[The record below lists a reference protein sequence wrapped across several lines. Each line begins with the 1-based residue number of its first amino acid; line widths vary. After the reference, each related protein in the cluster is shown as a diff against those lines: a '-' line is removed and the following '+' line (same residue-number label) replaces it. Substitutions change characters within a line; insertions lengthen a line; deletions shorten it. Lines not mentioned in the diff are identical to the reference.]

1 MTFYDN
7 THPHTWGVNPET
19 TQIVLRLV
27 SNPTPQRG
35 DNGNGSHGALASKP
49 ASNCRELQVGRAR
62 RGKDPLRALVEKQD
76 RRKNLVLGAPQCMG
90 CDLTWVAFAE
100 PKEPY
105 MSEACA
111 DFLTCVRDTFYPSQV
126 CARLDKVDRSLW
138 VVLLEDPLYF
148 NAIQFGT
155 LAYRELLAGL
165 PSSKETHKHRLKT
178 IGLLRERLGSID
190 KQAATSDA
198 TALAIIILA
207 HFAEAIGDTKSFEAH
222 INGLKALVDAR
233 GGLKDLKSGL
243 LELRTKI
250 CRVDTAFAFL
260 SDRPPMFFQGEV
272 PWDRYVVDQQKPTN
286 TGSNYIHLQTMQPL
300 DWRLVNV
307 WLDMQQFSFMCNDN
321 QKRGVR
327 LDQLVYSK
335 IMVSMQY
342 RLLSLSFNDFS
353 LNNAL
358 RAGMLVVM
366 TRLMF
371 GWHPRN
377 DAQVRAAVRLDE
389 AMVSILDGKIDVPH
403 QLLFWMHMV
412 RSQLGGLARIDV
424 RLNAWLVDTLEAL
437 SFRSWAESRELLLSM
452 VWFEFFGDSQAELA
466 FDYASMNLP
475 DR

>member
-1 MTFYDN
+1 MTFCDN
-7 THPHTWGVNPET
+7 THLHNWGVNLEA
-19 TQIVLRLV
+19 QIELRLV
-27 SNPTPQRG
+27 SNPTPRRG
-35 DNGNGSHGALASKP
+35 DNGNGSHDGLASKP
-49 ASNCRELQVGRAR
+49 ASKQLQVGRAH
-62 RGKDPLRALVEKQD
+62 RGKGTLKAPAEKQD
-76 RRKNLVLGAPQCMG
+76 RHKNLVLAAPHCLG
-90 CDLTWVAFAE
+90 CDLHWVTFAE

-111 DFLTCVRDTFYPSQV
+111 DFLTCVRDTFYPSQI

-138 VVLLEDPLYF
+138 VILLEDPLYF

-155 LAYRELLAGL
+155 LAYKELLAGL
-165 PSSKETHKHRLKT
+165 PSSKETYRHRLKT
-178 IGLLRERLGSID
+178 IRLLRERISSID

-207 HFAEAIGDTKSFEAH
+207 HFAEAVGDAKSFEAH
-222 INGLKALVDAR
+222 MNGLKALVDAR

-260 SDRPPMFFQGEV
+260 SDRRPMFFEGEV
-272 PWDRYVVDQQKPTN
+272 PWDRYVIDQYNPTN
-286 TGSNYIHLQTMQPL
+286 ISSDYIHLQTMQSL

-307 WLDMQQFSFMCNDN
+307 WLDMQQFSFMCNDI

-342 RLLSLSFNDFS
+342 RLLCLSFNDCS

-389 AMVSILDGKIDVPH
+389 AMVSILDGKIDVPYH
-403 QLLFWMHMV
+403 VLFWMHMV

-424 RLNAWLVDTLEAL
+424 RLNAWLVDTIEVL
-437 SFRSWAESRELLLSM
+437 SFRSWEESRKVLLSM
-452 VWFEFFGDSQAELA
+452 VWFEFFGESQAELA

-475 DR
+475 GR